1 MDRFERLA
9 SALRRIPGLEVREN
23 EPMKRHT
30 TFRIGGPARLMA
42 LPRSRKEAA
51 AAVRAATEAGI
62 APFFLGNGSNLLVA
76 DHGYEG
82 FVLKACGLDQVREV
96 NRRLRA
102 ESGITLARLANAA
115 LGRGL
120 TGLEF
125 AHGIPGTLGGAVVMN
140 AGAYGGEMVQV
151 LTAVTYL
158 DGAGEE
164 HTLPAAACALT
175 YRHSRFSDRPDWLVL
190 EAELELRPG
199 DGEAIRARMD
209 ELAAKRREK
218 QPLEWPSGGS
228 TFKRP
233 EGHFAAALIEG
244 CGPGVGKACGLRGQ
258 PGRRHGGRCAAADG
272 AGSGDGAAGDRR
284 GAGAGG
290 PAAGVL
296 TGRGKRRLQW
306 NLSLYPACPVRERV
320 RWPPFWRISGSTW
333 WTTCPPR

>member
-1 MDRFERLA
+1 MQ
-9 SALRRIPGLEVREN
+9 
-23 EPMKRHT
+23 
-30 TFRIGGPARLMA
+30 
-42 LPRSRKEAA
+42 
-51 AAVRAATEAGI
+51 AATEAGI

-164 HTLPAAACALT
+164 
-175 YRHSRFSDRPDWLVL
+175 
-190 EAELELRPG
+190 LELRPG

-244 CGPGVGKACGLRGQ
+244 CGLKGVGIGGAQVSEKHAGFVVNRG
-258 PGRRHGGRCAAADG
+258 GATAD
-272 AGSGDGAAGDRR
+272 D
-284 GAGAGG
+284 
-290 PAAGVL
+290 V
-296 TGRGKRRLQW
+296 RRLMELVQETV
-306 NLSLYPACPVRERV
+306 LRETGVALEPEVRLLG
-320 RWPPFWRISGSTW
+320 F
-333 WTTCPPR
+333 

>member
-244 CGPGVGKACGLRGQ
+244 CGLKGVGI
-258 PGRRHGGRCAAADG
+258 GGGCAAADG

-284 GAGAGG
+284 DPGAGG